1 MLHGMI
7 NEQGHCLGVRDDI
20 SENVVFGMFQVNL

>member
-7 NEQGHCLGVRDDI
+7 NEQGHLPDVRDNI
-20 SENVVFGMFQVNL
+20 SEKNEYVLHVFL